1 MSVIGD
7 ISDLLSRGSK
17 VGLKPLMK
25 EEEEEEEKYDKFVV
39 KKLSLQ
45 NKQTCHISYAD
56 KQPFLPLT
64 HHTHTHTH
72 TLLHLIDP
80 TSAYNLFMG
89 WLPMCKCEELW
100 RTFVGGHPCST
111 TFIR

>member
-39 KKLSLQ
+39 KKLSLH

-72 TLLHLIDP
+72 TLTLDRSNFCLQ
-80 TSAYNLFMG
+80 
-89 WLPMCKCEELW
+89 
-100 RTFVGGHPCST
+100 
-111 TFIR
+111 FIYGLASHVQV